1 MAKKTMTLGMEEE
14 TLEKIRYIAEFKGRT
29 VNKQIWVLINL
40 CIDGFEEFNGRID
53 IEKIGVN
60 LHGEF

>member
-1 MAKKTMTLGMEEE
+1 MAKKVMTLRMEEK
-14 TLEKIRYIAEFKGRT
+14 TLEKIRYITEFKCRT

-40 CIDGFEEFNGRID
+40 CIEGFEEFHGRID

-60 LHGEF
+60 IDGKF